1 MLKETHDT
9 KWAGHLREER
19 TLALLSRSFHWPK
32 MKEDVEAYVKTCH
45 VCQVDKTERKKEAG
59 LLQPLPI
66 LKRPWQCLSMVFIS
80 GFPKVEGF
88 RSVLVVV
95 DRFSKYA
102 VFIPAPSECPIDVE
116 KGATLLQF
124 EDQIN
129 KYARLNSWRTRT
141 TSSGGGFVS
150 PSTR

>member
-1 MLKETHDT
+1 MGWSPKR
-9 KWAGHLREER
+9 REDIGVAL
-19 TLALLSRSFHWPK
+19 TVFPLAQDEGRRGSLCQDLPCLSSLQDRAEEGS
-32 MKEDVEAYVKTCH
+32 
-45 VCQVDKTERKKEAG
+45 G

-102 VFIPAPSECPIDVE
+102 VFIPAPSECPTDVE